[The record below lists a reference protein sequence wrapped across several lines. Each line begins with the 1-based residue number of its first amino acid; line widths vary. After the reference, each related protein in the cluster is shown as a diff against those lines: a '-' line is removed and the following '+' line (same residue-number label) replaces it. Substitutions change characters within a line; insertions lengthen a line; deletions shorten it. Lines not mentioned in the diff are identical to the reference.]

1 MKEEILDIV
10 DVDENVIGQI
20 ARKDSHKVASEKL
33 GYIRVADLFLVNS
46 VGKIWVPTRTADK
59 VIAPNGYDF
68 SVGGHV
74 ESGDDYIQTLVRE
87 AKEEINIVIDEKD
100 VEFISNVTY
109 EDNCYKQN
117 LYLLRTNTTPTFNPS
132 DFTNADWLTPS
143 ELIESIDSGHK
154 AKSNLKSSVMLLQK
168 YLDQANRLNMNF

>member
-10 DVDENVIGQI
+10 DIDENVIGQI
-20 ARKDSHKVASEKL
+20 TRKDSHRVATEKL

-46 VGKIWVPTRTADK
+46 EGQIWTPIRTADK

-74 ESGDDYIQTLVRE
+74 ESGDDYIQTLIRE
-87 AKEEINIVIDEKD
+87 AKEEVNIDIDEKD

-109 EDNCYKQN
+109 EDDGYKQN
-117 LYLLRTNTTPTFNPS
+117 LYLLKTDITPTFNPK
-132 DFTNADWLTPS
+132 DFTSAEWLTPL
-143 ELIESIDSGHK
+143 ELIENIDNGHK
-154 AKSNLKSSVMLLQK
+154 TKSNLRSSVILLQK
-168 YLDQANRLNMNF
+168 HLSQVK

>member
-10 DVDENVIGQI
+10 DVNENVIGQI
-20 ARKDSHKVASEKL
+20 ARKHSHRVAIEKL

-46 VGKIWVPTRTADK
+46 EGKIWTPIRTADK

-74 ESGDDYIQTLVRE
+74 ESGDDYIQTLIRE
-87 AKEEINIVIDEKD
+87 VKEEINSDISEKD

-109 EDNCYKQN
+109 EENGYKQN
-117 LYLLRTNTTPTFNPS
+117 LYLLRTDTTPAFNPS
-132 DFTNADWLTPS
+132 DFTSAEWLMPS
-143 ELIESIDSGHK
+143 ELIENIDKGHK
-154 AKSNLKSSVMLLQK
+154 TKSNLRSSVILLQK
-168 YLDQANRLNMNF
+168 YLRQ